1 MDKKKNKVIRLGGSF
16 TLEERKQI
24 IQEYLLGGQTKTE
37 IWYKHTGQKEEH
49 DNIHR
54 WMRQLGLTPDVRP
67 HIKMEKKSCTF
78 SSATTAS
85 VEKDKKDQSPE
96 ELKQRIKELEQ
107 QLETA
112 RLKAEGF
119 DIMIEIAEKELK
131 IPIRKKSDTK

>member
-1 MDKKKNKVIRLGGSF
+1 MDKKKKLIRTAGSF

-24 IQEYLLGGQTKTE
+24 IQEYLLGGQTKTQ
-37 IWYKHTGQKEEH
+37 IWYKHTGQKDEH
-49 DNIHR
+49 GNINR
-54 WMRQLGLTPDVRP
+54 WMRQLGLTPTVRP
-67 HIKMEKKSCTF
+67 VLRMGKKS
-78 SSATTAS
+78 SSFVPDITTP
-85 VEKDKKDQSPE
+85 VEKNKIDQSAE

-119 DIMIEIAEKELK
+119 EIMIDIAEKELN